1 MSQKLFA
8 QLGMVLTTMIWGVT
22 FVMVK
27 DALNDAT
34 PFMFASIRFGLSFFL
49 ALLYINKKIY
59 KIKTSEI
66 ISGLVCGFCLYVGY
80 AFQNFGLME
89 TTPSKSAF
97 ITSVSVIMVPIML
110 VLFKIKTVHVRI
122 WVATFLAIVGLY
134 ILLDPRGVGLNMG
147 DVLTFGCALSF
158 AAHVIFQDIYISRG
172 HNIAHLLLTQLMF
185 ITFFSCCSVI
195 FFEDFSITAST
206 RLLNAI
212 IVTGV
217 FGTFI
222 ALFIMIW
229 AQTILSPSQ
238 TAILLSLEPVFAA
251 LFSTFFAGEIL
262 GVSGW
267 IGGMIIV
274 VAVISLEFFPSKKK
288 LLK

>member
-1 MSQKLFA
+1 LSKKLFA

-27 DALNDAT
+27 GALNDAT

-49 ALLYINKKIY
+49 ALLYINKKVH
-59 KIKTSEI
+59 KINSSEMI
-66 ISGLVCGFCLYVGY
+66 AGLVCGFCLYVGY

-97 ITSVSVIMVPIML
+97 ITSVSVIMVPMML
-110 VLFKIKTVHVRI
+110 VMFKIKTVHIRI
-122 WVATFLAIVGLY
+122 WIATFLAIVGLY
-134 ILLDPRGVGLNMG
+134 ILLDPGGVGLNIG
-147 DVLTFGCALSF
+147 DILTFGCALSF

-172 HNIAHLLLTQLMF
+172 LNISHLLLTQLMF
-185 ITFFSCCSVI
+185 ITFFSCCSVVV
-195 FFEDFSITAST
+195 FEDFSIIASG
-206 RLLNAI
+206 RLFNAI
-212 IVTGV
+212 LVTGI
-217 FGTFI
+217 FGTFL

-229 AQTILSPSQ
+229 AQTILDPGQ

-262 GVSGW
+262 GISGW
-267 IGGMIIV
+267 VGGLIIV
-274 VAVISLEFFPSKKK
+274 VAVISLELFPSKKNS
-288 LLK
+288 

>member
-1 MSQKLFA
+1 MSKKTLA

-49 ALLYINKKIY
+49 ALLYINKKVY
-59 KIKTSEI
+59 KIKSSEMI
-66 ISGLVCGFCLYVGY
+66 GGLVCGFCLYVGY
-80 AFQNFGLME
+80 AFQNFGLIE

-110 VLFKIKTVHVRI
+110 VMFRIKTVHIRI

-134 ILLDPRGVGLNMG
+134 ILLDPRGVGLNIG
-147 DVLTFGCALSF
+147 DILTFGCALSF
-158 AAHVIFQDIYISRG
+158 AAHVIFQDIYITKG
-172 HNIAHLLLTQLMF
+172 HDISHLLLTQLMF
-185 ITFFSCCSVI
+185 ITFFSCCSVVA
-195 FFEDFSITAST
+195 FEDFSIIASN

-212 IVTGV
+212 LVTGV
-217 FGTFI
+217 FGTFL

-229 AQTILSPSQ
+229 AQTILNPGQ

-262 GVSGW
+262 GASGW
-267 IGGMIIV
+267 IGGLIIV
-274 VAVISLEFFPSKKK
+274 VAVMSLELLPSKKNS
-288 LLK
+288 